1 MKQKVTRIALT
12 LLLSVL
18 TAATAWADDPTWLRP
33 GDSWDATTSTLTVN
47 TETVAQ
53 SAYWYNNVI
62 ENVIIS
68 NSVTSIGANAFFGCT
83 NLKTVFVSNDVTSI
97 GDGAFYNCTNLKT
110 VFVGNGVTGIGSSA
124 FENCTSLTSINIP
137 ASVTSIGAS
146 AFAGCTNL
154 KTVFVGNGVT
164 SIGDG
169 VFYNCTNLKTVIMT
183 RTSSAPILG
192 HDMFFNTPNLKIYV
206 PVNNYGNILPAYQQG
221 DWYNYYKNNYLI
233 GSWSSGTC
241 AAGLNDGVLTVVG
254 FGAFENCIGDNSR
267 PNINSIVIK
276 EGVTSIG
283 EYAFSGCGNL
293 ATITVDANNQTF
305 DSPEGSNAIIR
316 KTDNA
321 LVLGCKTTVIPA
333 SVTSIGA
340 SAFSGC
346 SGLTTISIPDGV
358 TSIGTSAFSGCSGL
372 TTVSIPDGVQSIGYS
387 AFLGCANLESVNI
400 GSGVTSIAKS
410 AFNDCDKLATITV
423 DTGNQTFDSREGCNA
438 IIRKTDNALVAGCK
452 TTVIPNSVTSI
463 GDQAF
468 WGNDGLTSITIPASV
483 TRIGISAFCWCSGL
497 TSITIPNSV
506 TRIGYSAFNSCSNLA
521 SVTLN
526 GVATIGENAF
536 ETYAPLTTVTI
547 AEGLILYNGT
557 ELLSGAITDMSKL
570 NGKTLQRC
578 YSITLP
584 DHVTA
589 SGTAGVLNNIIYALP
604 GATVTLSITPRTGY
618 EIGTVTYNDGTDHTI
633 ISIVAS
639 YSFTMPASDVTVAVT
654 WKKLL
659 SNSDITVLPIADQ
672 VYTGSPISP
681 KVTVMDGETDISGQC
696 IFVIMG
702 NTTNTGTVTVTITA
716 NPQSAGYAGATTTT
730 FRIIPKETNLG
741 AVTLVEDQTGVT
753 AVFDGSSTESIVITE
768 DIEVNSVT
776 YNRTFTP
783 GKPSTLM
790 LPFDYTCNGS
800 EGGKFYRF
808 VGVEKEGNT
817 WVATMKETGDDAN
830 NMGTIEANTPYLVM
844 PTEESLTFTGGA
856 TLNTTGGG
864 NCLASDA
871 EGWEFHGTYEK
882 KVWDEAVT
890 HDYGFAA
897 TSGTSA
903 DNQDVEAGQFVRL
916 THGASAKPMRC
927 YLSYVGGPAQ
937 ARSLTRGAAATDE
950 ELPSSIIVRLVGSN
964 GETTAIGTIDTK
976 TGEMT
981 FDSEAWYTLDGVR
994 LSGKPTKKGLY
1005 INNGRKVVIK

>member
-1 MKQKVTRIALT
+1 MPCVDAYKAAWGTYANDVEAIAPKASGTCGAAGNEDNVTWQVAGEAGNYILYISGTGDMAEYT
-12 LLLSVL
+12 SANDVPWAAYQANIT
-18 TAATAWADDPTWLRP
+18 TAAISA
-33 GDSWDATTSTLTVN
+33 GVTTIN
-47 TETVAQ
+47 
-53 SAYWYNNVI
+53 NNVFI
-62 ENVIIS
+62 
-68 NSVTSIGANAFFGCT
+68 GCT
-83 NLKTVFVSNDVTSI
+83 NLT
-97 GDGAFYNCTNLKT
+97 
-110 VFVGNGVTGIGSSA
+110 
-124 FENCTSLTSINIP
+124 
-137 ASVTSIGAS
+137 
-146 AFAGCTNL
+146 
-154 KTVFVGNGVT
+154 
-164 SIGDG
+164 
-169 VFYNCTNLKTVIMT
+169 
-183 RTSSAPILG
+183 
-192 HDMFFNTPNLKIYV
+192 
-206 PVNNYGNILPAYQQG
+206 
-221 DWYNYYKNNYLI
+221 
-233 GSWSSGTC
+233 
-241 AAGLNDGVLTVVG
+241 
-254 FGAFENCIGDNSR
+254 
-267 PNINSIVIK
+267 
-276 EGVTSIG
+276 
-283 EYAFSGCGNL
+283 
-293 ATITVDANNQTF
+293 
-305 DSPEGSNAIIR
+305 
-316 KTDNA
+316 
-321 LVLGCKTTVIPA
+321 
-333 SVTSIGA
+333 
-340 SAFSGC
+340 
-346 SGLTTISIPDGV
+346 
-358 TSIGTSAFSGCSGL
+358 
-372 TTVSIPDGVQSIGYS
+372 
-387 AFLGCANLESVNI
+387 
-400 GSGVTSIAKS
+400 
-410 AFNDCDKLATITV
+410 
-423 DTGNQTFDSREGCNA
+423 
-438 IIRKTDNALVAGCK
+438 
-452 TTVIPNSVTSI
+452 
-463 GDQAF
+463 
-468 WGNDGLTSITIPASV
+468 
-483 TRIGISAFCWCSGL
+483 
-497 TSITIPNSV
+497 
-506 TRIGYSAFNSCSNLA
+506 
-521 SVTLN
+521 SVTLY
-526 GVATIGENAF
+526 GAVTIGSDAIPA
-536 ETYAPLTTVTI
+536 TATVTI
-547 AEGLILYNGT
+547 ANGLYLHNGT
-557 ELLSGAITDMSKL
+557 EVLSGTITDMTKL

-864 NCLASDA
+864 NCLDSDT
-871 EGWEFHGTYEK
+871 EGWVFHGTYSN

-897 TSGTSA
+897 TSGKSA
-903 DNQDVEAGQFVRL
+903 DGQKDVEAGQFVRL
-916 THGASAKPMRC
+916 TTGASAKPMRC
-927 YLSYVGGPAQ
+927 YLSYVGGPNQ
-937 ARSLTRGAAATDE
+937 ARALTRGAAATDE
-950 ELPSSIIVRLVGSN
+950 ELPSSIIVRLVGAN